1 MPIFEYRCEDC
12 GAIFEI
18 LTLSGPAGQEK
29 VRCSVCASGKVAKL
43 ISAGNIRQG
52 KNRVP
57 PSPAAGC
64 SPRGGF
70 S

>member
-1 MPIFEYRCEDC
+1 MPIFEYRCQDC

-18 LTLSGPAGQEK
+18 LTLSSSAGQEN
-29 VRCSVCASGKVAKL
+29 VRCNICASGKVHKL

-52 KNRVP
+52 KNSAHAP
-57 PSPAAGC
+57 PAAGC